1 MLTIAKNNNLCNK
14 HYITIKNAN
23 RIRHTIQ
30 RILRDGGLYKKIN
43 GNMSLLAL
51 SNNDRHF
58 LTKLNKNSILKRIIR
73 IKPENIRAF
82 IESTQIK
89 YPNIYNTSTLLYKC
103 IYNIFVKHGYEESVN
118 LNKYEFIKNIGL
130 ESCPYCNRSYIY
142 TLDKNTN
149 IKPEIDHFY
158 PKNLYPILAISYYNL
173 IPSCPTCNGFGAK
186 SNQDSFTL
194 NLKNPYLINSNDFKF
209 NFNIKTLNILNPLS
223 NIDKDSVE
231 IFFEKEVPNQAAVFG
246 LEELY
251 KEHRN
256 VVIELYIKAKHQYVK
271 KYVDYLHSYDG
282 LTFSDDE
289 IYRLITCGYKNKED
303 YHKRPLS
310 KLIKDISDELGLG

>member
-1 MLTIAKNNNLCNK
+1 MLTIAKNNNLCHE
-14 HYITIKNAN
+14 HYTTIKNVN

-30 RILRDGGLYKKIN
+30 RILRDGGLYKKITEN
-43 GNMSLLAL
+43 ISLLAL
-51 SNNDRHF
+51 SNDDRQF
-58 LTKLNKNSILKRIIR
+58 LNKLNKNSVLKRIIC
-73 IKPENIRAF
+73 IEPENIRAF
-82 IESTQIK
+82 IQSTQLK
-89 YPNIYNTSTLLYKC
+89 YSDIYDTSTLLYKC
-103 IYNIFVKHGYEESVN
+103 IYNIFVKHGYEELAN

-142 TLDKNTN
+142 TLNRNTK

-158 PKNLYPILAISYYNL
+158 PKDLYPILAISYYNL
-173 IPSCPTCNGFGAK
+173 IPSCPTCNGLGAK
-186 SNQDSFTL
+186 SNQDSFAL
-194 NLKNPYLINSNDFKF
+194 NLKNPYLMNSDDFKF

-231 IFFEKEVPNQAAVFG
+231 IFFENEVPNQADVFG

-251 KEHRN
+251 KEHRDI
-256 VVIELYIKAKHQYVK
+256 VIELYIKAKHQYVK
-271 KYVDYLHSYDG
+271 NYVDYLHSYSG

-289 IYRLITCGYKNKED
+289 IYRLITCGYKNENEH
-303 YHKRPLS
+303 HKRPLS